1 MFQLTKDECL
11 GSQIATLNEGP
22 SQIPYFP
29 TGRPCGGFS
38 LTLTNTACPTRPYYV
53 TRFQKINANT
63 LISENQ
69 CKYVVSENQC
79 KCVDFGKSMQIR

>member
-29 TGRPCGGFS
+29 AGRPCGGFS
-38 LTLTNTACPTRPYYV
+38 LTLTNTTDPTRPYHV

-63 LISENQ
+63 LIPENQ
-69 CKYVVSENQC
+69 CKH
-79 KCVDFGKSMQIR
+79 VDFRKSMQMR

>member
-22 SQIPYFP
+22 SQFPYFP
-29 TGRPCGGFS
+29 AGRPCGGFS

-63 LISENQ
+63 LISKNQ
-69 CKYVVSENQC
+69 CKH
-79 KCVDFGKSMQIR
+79 VDFRKSIQTH

>member
-1 MFQLTKDECL
+1 MLHLNKEEYIET
-11 GSQIATLNEGP
+11 QIATLNEGP

-29 TGRPCGGFS
+29 AGRPCGGFS

-69 CKYVVSENQC
+69 CKYV
-79 KCVDFGKSMQIR
+79 DFRKSMQTH

>member
-29 TGRPCGGFS
+29 TGRPFGGFS

-53 TRFQKINANT
+53 TKFQKINANT
-63 LISENQ
+63 LISEICHSRGPARELNTHGT
-69 CKYVVSENQC
+69 SP
-79 KCVDFGKSMQIR
+79 IRK